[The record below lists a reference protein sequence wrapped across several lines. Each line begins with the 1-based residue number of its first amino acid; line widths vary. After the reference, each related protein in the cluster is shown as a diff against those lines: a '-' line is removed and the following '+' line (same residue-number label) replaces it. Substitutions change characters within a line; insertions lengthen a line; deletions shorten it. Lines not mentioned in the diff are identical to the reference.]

1 MSFRE
6 TKATECLKA
15 FSQNRKSQ
23 TENGLSTID
32 LPSLLKVS
40 KNSGLGLRELE
51 IKALQMGL
59 VPRRYLRNMHTLS
72 IQDQI
77 CLLQANIAIFGVGG
91 LGGYILELLAR
102 MGVGRMLICDGDRFE
117 ESNLNRQL
125 MSNQDN
131 LGQNKAIVAKEKIN
145 SVNSSVDLSVVD
157 RFAAEEELPELFK
170 DKDLVV
176 DALGGLEIRRILFKA
191 AEMAGLPM
199 VSGFIAG
206 ATGGVSTVFP
216 GDKGLLSMWE
226 GHVGAEERLGCLA
239 HTASAIAS
247 MQCAE
252 VVNLLCGKEV
262 RLKQKMAVCDLEEC
276 SWEVFELPV

>member
-6 TKATECLKA
+6 AKAKEHLKD
-15 FSQNRKSQ
+15 FSQHKKAQ
-23 TENGLSTID
+23 IENGLSTID
-32 LPSLLKVS
+32 LPNLLEIS
-40 KNSGLGLRELE
+40 KNSGIGLRELE

-72 IQDQI
+72 VQDQI
-77 CLLQANIAIFGVGG
+77 LLLQANIVIFGVGG
-91 LGGYILELLAR
+91 LGGYILDLLAR

-125 MSNQDN
+125 MANETN
-131 LGQNKAIVAKEKIN
+131 LGQNKAIAAREKI
-145 SVNSSVDLSVVD
+145 SLVNSSMELSVVD
-157 RFAAEEELPELFK
+157 RFATEGELQELIK

-176 DALGGLEIRRILFKA
+176 DALGGLEIRRILFQA
-191 AEMAGLPM
+191 AEVAGLPL

-226 GHVGAEERLGCLA
+226 GQVGAEERLGCLT
-239 HTASAIAS
+239 HTASVIAS

-252 VVNLLCGKEV
+252 IVNLLCGKKV